1 MSEAATKEVGPRSMG
16 EIRDELAQKLTGPE
30 ELPGEDSS
38 QEEPPS
44 SDSSDVGQQED
55 PELADDSVVDAD
67 EVDEPEVELA
77 ENDQPLYTIKAD
89 GEESVV
95 SLNEL
100 VSGYQRQQTYTQRQ
114 QELAEERR
122 SLDVQLQNV
131 PAQQA
136 AMQQTY
142 QQYQEVL
149 QQLRGQME
157 AANAPADLDW
167 DTLER
172 ENPIQWLKLKEL
184 ERQRG
189 AELQA
194 VTAEQSRMHQMQQQE
209 NARKLE
215 AHLAVERGK
224 VLDRIPEWADGEVQA
239 GEQRRLLEYGKAIGF
254 SDKELNELYDSR
266 AVVVLRDAMR
276 YNELTNG
283 DRITEAK
290 SKIGSVKGGSQV
302 TARHTRS
309 RKAKEKRAKLKS
321 TGKVD
326 DAAAIFAEIL
336 TE

>member
-67 EVDEPEVELA
+67 EVDEPGSELS

-114 QELAEERR
+114 QELAEERKT
-122 SLDVQLQNV
+122 LDVQLQNV

-239 GEQRRLLEYGKAIGF
+239 GEQRRLLEFGKAIGF
-254 SDKELNELYDSR
+254 SDKELNQLYDSR

-326 DAAAIFAEIL
+326 DAAALFADIL
-336 TE
+336 AE

>member
-114 QELAEERR
+114 QELAEERKT
-122 SLDVQLQNV
+122 LDVQLQNV

-239 GEQRRLLEYGKAIGF
+239 GEQRRLLEFGKAIGF
-254 SDKELNELYDSR
+254 SDKELDQLYDSR

>member
-1 MSEAATKEVGPRSMG
+1 MSEAAAKEVGPRSMG
-16 EIRDELAQKLTGPE
+16 EIRNELAQKLTGPE

-38 QEEPPS
+38 DEELPS

-114 QELAEERR
+114 QELAEERKT
-122 SLDVQLQNV
+122 LDVQLQNV

-239 GEQRRLLEYGKAIGF
+239 GEQRRLVEFGKAIGF
-254 SDKELNELYDSR
+254 SDKELNQLYDSR

-276 YNELTNG
+276 YNELTTG

>member
-1 MSEAATKEVGPRSMG
+1 MGEAATKEAGPRSMG
-16 EIRDELAQKLTGPE
+16 EIRDEFAQMLTGPE

-114 QELAEERR
+114 QELAEERKT
-122 SLDVQLQNV
+122 LDVQLQNV

-172 ENPIQWLKLKEL
+172 ENPVQWLKLKEL

-239 GEQRRLLEYGKAIGF
+239 GEQRRLFEFGKAIGF
-254 SDKELNELYDSR
+254 SDKELNQLYDSR

>member
-67 EVDEPEVELA
+67 EVDEPGSELS

-114 QELAEERR
+114 QELAEERKT
-122 SLDVQLQNV
+122 LDVQLQNV

-239 GEQRRLLEYGKAIGF
+239 GEQRRLLEFGKAIGF
-254 SDKELNELYDSR
+254 SDKELNQLYDSR

>member
-16 EIRDELAQKLTGPE
+16 EIRNELAQKLTGPE

-67 EVDEPEVELA
+67 EVDEPGSELS

-114 QELAEERR
+114 QELAEERKA
-122 SLDVQLQNV
+122 LDVQLQNV

-172 ENPIQWLKLKEL
+172 ENPVQWLKLKEL

-239 GEQRRLLEYGKAIGF
+239 GEQRRLLEFGKAIGF
-254 SDKELNELYDSR
+254 SDKELNQLYDSR